1 MVRNFNL
8 GNAIK
13 LVGLLLAVIVDHD
26 VKIGDIVVAA
36 GIQSPHLI
44 LGTGTSLALH

>member
-36 GIQSPHLI
+36 GI
-44 LGTGTSLALH
+44 